1 MFGNTL
7 LIVNPQAQSGRARH
21 AREEIAHLLESI
33 TNVTQ
38 GHYFEVIETTHPLDA
53 VIITH
58 ELGENF
64 DTIFALGGDGL
75 VHEVVN
81 GLMQIEKEKR
91 PTLGIFPAGQG
102 NDFARSLNLHTAGK
116 ALTAGKHDAADRVV
130 THMLGNL
137 HHIPPSVHGK
147 RKGFSDFRQNAGLE
161 LYVDDRAGDLYDL
174 TCIHVVHASF
184 LCF

>member
-21 AREEIAHLLESI
+21 VREEIAHLLESI
-33 TNVTQ
+33 TNVTR

-102 NDFARSLNLHTAGK
+102 NDFAAQSA
-116 ALTAGKHDAADRVV
+116 
-130 THMLGNL
+130 
-137 HHIPPSVHGK
+137 PST
-147 RKGFSDFRQNAGLE
+147 R
-161 LYVDDRAGDLYDL
+161 
-174 TCIHVVHASF
+174 
-184 LCF
+184 